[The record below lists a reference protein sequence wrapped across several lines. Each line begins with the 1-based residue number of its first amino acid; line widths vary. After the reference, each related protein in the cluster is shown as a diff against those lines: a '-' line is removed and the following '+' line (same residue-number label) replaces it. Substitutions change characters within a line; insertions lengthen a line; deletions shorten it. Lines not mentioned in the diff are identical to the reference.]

1 MLSTS
6 VLIVLPHLQLGRKEQ
21 QQTLNKSLPFSDA
34 PDNKMIC
41 PSLLPLLAIDLSN
54 LEEYKN
60 SFPLWKAACGPG
72 PYVYHEASAEEE
84 SKSPFNKTFRRGHGN
99 WDLCLIYAY
108 YFCSTSVIHVIQK
121 DENHSP
127 VLLLV
132 FDYKALSLT
141 RSIHTASHWK
151 FRYVVC
157 LL

>member
-54 LEEYKN
+54 LEEYNN

-84 SKSPFNKTFRRGHGN
+84 SKSPLTLSSLLTKLLEEDMEIG
-99 WDLCLIYAY
+99 IYALFIPTIFVVPVSSMSY
-108 YFCSTSVIHVIQK
+108 KEMKITPQFCCWYLIIK
-121 DENHSP
+121 
-127 VLLLV
+127 L
-132 FDYKALSLT
+132 
-141 RSIHTASHWK
+141 
-151 FRYVVC
+151 
-157 LL
+157 